1 MNRFDYGNQLK
12 KLTKVELLE
21 ECRKLNVFDN
31 SIKRYSKNDLIDRCV
46 RVLVGM
52 QNSIAFTASIVGEYA
67 KFKELEN
74 YKARNEYL
82 YSL

>member
-1 MNRFDYGNQLK
+1 MFLITQL
-12 KLTKVELLE
+12 
-21 ECRKLNVFDN
+21 RG
-31 SIKRYSKNDLIDRCV
+31 IQKNDLIDRCV

-52 QNSIAFTASIVGEYA
+52 QNSIAFTASIVGKDA

-82 YSL
+82 YSLYMK

>member
-31 SIKRYSKNDLIDRCV
+31 SIKRYSKKRFD
-46 RVLVGM
+46 
-52 QNSIAFTASIVGEYA
+52 
-67 KFKELEN
+67 
-74 YKARNEYL
+74 
-82 YSL
+82 